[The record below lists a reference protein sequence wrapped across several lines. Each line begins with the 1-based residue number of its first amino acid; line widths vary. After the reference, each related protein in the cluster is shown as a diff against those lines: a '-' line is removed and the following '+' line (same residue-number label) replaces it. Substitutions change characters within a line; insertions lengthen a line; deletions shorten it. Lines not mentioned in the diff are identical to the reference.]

1 MSTNPTIDPEG
12 FGIRLIIAEHVRDT
26 ALGLMTPQ
34 QIAHLAA
41 KLPRLYGI
49 GTGLHPTVEIPE
61 RYRSSIEIIVSGLE
75 RQLTLFEG
83 DLSAPTQHRY
93 VCLKC
98 GWTIDNPVQAGINCA
113 FCGTNE
119 FCTWLPAPINRT

>member
-1 MSTNPTIDPEG
+1 MSTNPAIDPEG

-26 ALGLMTPQ
+26 ALGLMTPH

-41 KLPRLYGI
+41 KLRLLYGI
-49 GTGLHPTVEIPE
+49 GTAQHPTVDLPVS
-61 RYRSSIEIIVSGLE
+61 YRDKMQVVVTGLE
-75 RQLTLFEG
+75 RQLALFEE
-83 DLSAPTQHRY
+83 DLSTPTQRRY
-93 VCLKC
+93 ICLQC

-113 FCGTNE
+113 FCGTDE